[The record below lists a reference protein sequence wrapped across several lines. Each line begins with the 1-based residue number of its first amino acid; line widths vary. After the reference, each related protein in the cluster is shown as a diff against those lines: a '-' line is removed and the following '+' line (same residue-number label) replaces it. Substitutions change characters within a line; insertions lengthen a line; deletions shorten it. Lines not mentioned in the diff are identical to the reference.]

1 MGVYFGQSG
10 EIVLKRDT
18 LQSPLQ
24 TTLDPSDVNTQTN
37 RFNVDH
43 SSGSLITGDE
53 VEIATAD
60 KSPLKLVDGHIDPA
74 TSDYYPDIKC
84 FVNIDAVGGIR
95 LFDSFALAIEGITAN
110 AKTLVVPNSTK
121 DVTIKTTNE
130 LFRHVANIK
139 DFEMTTSRDQVDLT
153 SVGDEF
159 KSQYEAGLISGQG
172 SMNCI
177 WEHSYATG
185 NRENQY
191 GADVEFPFYLAQLI
205 LRTQQ
210 GADFSG
216 IFFIYRDSGNAKN
229 NVYYE
234 AECCITNVA
243 VSVAAADV
251 IETRID
257 FVTNG
262 VIGLK
267 TGDTP
272 GYILQEDNDRILQ
285 ENESPILLE
294 QV

>member
-24 TTLDPSDVNTQTN
+24 TTLDPSDVNTQTK

-53 VEIATAD
+53 VEISTAD
-60 KSPLKLVDGHIDPA
+60 GSTLELVDNHN
-74 TSDYYPDIKC
+74 YPDGKW
-84 FVNIDAVGGIR
+84 FVNIDPVGGIR
-95 LFDSFALAIEGITAN
+95 LFDSFPLAIEGLTVN
-110 AKTLVVPNSTK
+110 AKTLVTPSSTK
-121 DVTIKTTNE
+121 DVILQTRNE
-130 LFRHVANIK
+130 LFRHVANVK

-177 WEHSYATG
+177 WEHSYGST
-185 NRENQY
+185 NRANQY
-191 GADVEFPFYLAQLI
+191 GADAEFPFYLAQLI

-216 IFFIYRDSGNAKN
+216 IFYIYKDGNNTKN

-234 AECCITNVA
+234 AECCVTNVA
-243 VSVAAADV
+243 VSVTAAEV

-262 VIGLK
+262 VIALK

-272 GYILQEDNDRILQ
+272 GYLLQEDDDKILQ

>member
-24 TTLDPSDVNTQTN
+24 TTLDPSDVNTQTK

-53 VEIATAD
+53 VEISTANG
-60 KSPLKLVDGHIDPA
+60 STLELVDNHN
-74 TSDYYPDIKC
+74 YPDGKW
-84 FVNIDAVGGIR
+84 FVNIDPVGGIR
-95 LFDSFALAIEGITAN
+95 LFDSFPLAIEGLTVN
-110 AKTLVVPNSTK
+110 AKTLVTPSSTK
-121 DVTIKTTNE
+121 DVILQTRNE
-130 LFRHVANIK
+130 LFRHVANVK

-177 WEHSYATG
+177 WEHSYGST
-185 NRENQY
+185 NRANQY
-191 GADVEFPFYLAQLI
+191 GADAEFPFYLAQLI

-216 IFFIYRDSGNAKN
+216 IFYIYKDGNNTKN

-234 AECCITNVA
+234 AECCVTNVA
-243 VSVAAADV
+243 VSVTAAEV

-262 VIGLK
+262 VIALK

-272 GYILQEDNDRILQ
+272 GYLLQEDDDKILQ